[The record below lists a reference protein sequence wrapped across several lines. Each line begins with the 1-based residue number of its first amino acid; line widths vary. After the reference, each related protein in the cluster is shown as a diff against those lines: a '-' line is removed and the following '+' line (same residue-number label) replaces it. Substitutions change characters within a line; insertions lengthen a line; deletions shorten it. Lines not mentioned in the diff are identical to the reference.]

1 MDTKERK
8 TPASGALFSSPDPKL
23 APGTAASGKKRLR
36 RRDIDFKGVPK
47 IFAAIF
53 LRLILRC
60 SVCSNASHRASAFAD
75 QVHHL
80 ASFFHQ

>member
-36 RRDIDFKGVPK
+36 RRDINFKGIPK
-47 IFAAIF
+47 NF
-53 LRLILRC
+53 LQR
-60 SVCSNASHRASAFAD
+60 F
-75 QVHHL
+75 
-80 ASFFHQ
+80 SFG

>member
-36 RRDIDFKGVPK
+36 RAVINFKSIPK
-47 IFAAIF
+47 NFCGDF

-60 SVCSNASHRASAFAD
+60 SVRGDAFQPGFGLAD
-75 QVHHL
+75 QVHQP